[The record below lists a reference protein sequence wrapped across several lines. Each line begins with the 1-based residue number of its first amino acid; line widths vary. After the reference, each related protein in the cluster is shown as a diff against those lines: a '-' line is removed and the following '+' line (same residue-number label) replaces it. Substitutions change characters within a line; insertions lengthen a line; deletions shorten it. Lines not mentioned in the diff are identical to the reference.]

1 MSPSEHVVCGAV
13 WHVCAL
19 HIQAMQLVAQQGL
32 HPPALRELLLG
43 TQSKKQDNDAGLGDW
58 VPRKLNDPS
67 MGWGLCIMKLLEG
80 VLNHDIFC

>member
-1 MSPSEHVVCGAV
+1 
-13 WHVCAL
+13 
-19 HIQAMQLVAQQGL
+19 MQLVAQQGL